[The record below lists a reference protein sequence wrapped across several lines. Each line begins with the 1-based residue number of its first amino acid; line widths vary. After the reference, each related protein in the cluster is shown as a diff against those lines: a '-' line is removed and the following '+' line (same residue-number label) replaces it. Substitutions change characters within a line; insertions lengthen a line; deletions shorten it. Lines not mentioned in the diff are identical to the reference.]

1 MHVLD
6 HFDADRIRALCA
18 SGHFF
23 WLDLTAPTDAQIGEL
38 AEILDLPPLAV
49 EDTIEFH
56 QRPKVD
62 DYGERLLIVFYGA
75 EPTTG
80 GAQLMEV
87 HVHLAPGRVVTVHR
101 ERCGLLESVRE
112 AHAHSDQEVVYR
124 IFDTLSESVL
134 AYVRGVETEVS
145 GLEQRA
151 FESPSAAD
159 RRRITELRARLFRLM
174 QVIEPQRDMLAGGG
188 AAIER
193 VLAMERGDRARAVEG
208 APPGPPP
215 ARRRARRP
223 RPRGQPRRLRPRA
236 ARRGPER
243 LPADDVQPTQR
254 DRHAPE
260 RAGDDLRPAHDHH
273 RLLRPEL
280 RLAGRSHRLAHRV
293 PGLGRRG
300 NRGHDRR
307 HHRVAVAGRLPEQ
320 ERPVVFRLR
329 ADPRWR

>member
-159 RRRITELRARLFRLM
+159 RRRITELRGRLFRLM
-174 QVIEPQRDMLAGGG
+174 QVIEPQRDMLVGGD

-193 VLAMERGDRARAVEG
+193 VLGMETGQVHHPFGDVRDDLVLAVNLSAYCRELLAEALNVYLQTTSNRLNEIATRLSVLATIFVPLTIITG
-208 APPGPPP
+208 FF
-215 ARRRARRP
+215 
-223 RPRGQPRRLRPRA
+223 GQNFGWL
-236 ARRGPER
+236 
-243 LPADDVQPTQR
+243 V
-254 DRHAPE
+254 RHIDSLTAFLIWGVGGTVGTIAVITAWLW
-260 RAGDDLRPAHDHH
+260 RAGYLNSN
-273 RLLRPEL
+273 
-280 RLAGRSHRLAHRV
+280 G
-293 PGLGRRG
+293 
-300 NRGHDRR
+300 
-307 HHRVAVAGRLPEQ
+307 Q
-320 ERPVVFRLR
+320 
-329 ADPRWR
+329 

>member
-23 WLDLTAPTDAQIGEL
+23 WLDLTEPTEAQIGEL

-49 EDTIEFH
+49 EDTVEFH

-75 EPTTG
+75 EPATA
-80 GAQLMEV
+80 GAQLIEV
-87 HVHLAPGRVVTVHR
+87 HVHLAPGRVITIHR

-151 FESPSAAD
+151 FASPSAAD
-159 RRRITELRARLFRLM
+159 RRRITELRSRLFRLM
-174 QVIEPQRDMLAGGG
+174 QVIEPQRDMLAGGD
-188 AAIER
+188 AVIER
-193 VLAMERGDRARAVEG
+193 VLGMQAGQAHHPFADVRDDLVLAVNLMAYCRELLAEALNVYLQATSNRLNEIATRLTVLASIFVPLTLVTGFFGQNFGWMVRHIDTFGDFLVFGVGGVVVPG
-208 APPGPPP
+208 A
-215 ARRRARRP
+215 AIW
-223 RPRGQPRRLRPRA
+223 LW
-236 ARRGPER
+236 
-243 LPADDVQPTQR
+243 L
-254 DRHAPE
+254 H
-260 RAGDDLRPAHDHH
+260 RAGYLNSN
-273 RLLRPEL
+273 
-280 RLAGRSHRLAHRV
+280 G
-293 PGLGRRG
+293 
-300 NRGHDRR
+300 
-307 HHRVAVAGRLPEQ
+307 Q
-320 ERPVVFRLR
+320 
-329 ADPRWR
+329 

>member
-23 WLDLTAPTDAQIGEL
+23 WLDLTAPTEAQIGEL
-38 AEILDLPPLAV
+38 AGIIDLPPPAG
-49 EDTIEFH
+49 EDTVEFH

-87 HVHLAPGRVVTVHR
+87 HVHLAPGRGVTVPPERGGVLRAHR
-101 ERCGLLESVRE
+101 GRCGLRESVRE
-112 AHAHSDQEVVYR
+112 APAHSDQEVVYR

-159 RRRITELRARLFRLM
+159 RRRITELRGRLFRLM
-174 QVIEPQRDMLAGGG
+174 QVIEPQRDMLVGGD

-193 VLAMERGDRARAVEG
+193 VLDMET
-208 APPGPPP
+208 
-215 ARRRARRP
+215 
-223 RPRGQPRRLRPRA
+223 GQ
-236 ARRGPER
+236 
-243 LPADDVQPTQR
+243 V
-254 DRHAPE
+254 
-260 RAGDDLRPAHDHH
+260 HH
-273 RLLRPEL
+273 
-280 RLAGRSHRLAHRV
+280 
-293 PGLGRRG
+293 
-300 NRGHDRR
+300 
-307 HHRVAVAGRLPEQ
+307 
-320 ERPVVFRLR
+320 
-329 ADPRWR
+329 

>member
-23 WLDLTAPTDAQIGEL
+23 WLDLTAPTEAQIGEL

-49 EDTIEFH
+49 EDTVEFH

-75 EPTTG
+75 EPATA
-80 GAQLMEV
+80 GAQLIEV
-87 HVHLAPGRVVTVHR
+87 HVHLAPGRVITIHR

-134 AYVRGVETEVS
+134 AFVRTVETEVS

-159 RRRITELRARLFRLM
+159 RRRITELPPRRGPLPGPRARLFRLM
-174 QVIEPQRDMLAGGG
+174 QVIEPQRDMLAGGD

-193 VLAMERGDRARAVEG
+193 VLDMETGQVHHPFADVRDDLVLAVNLSAYCREMLAEALNVYLQTTSNRLNQIATRLSVLATIFVPLTIITG
-208 APPGPPP
+208 FF
-215 ARRRARRP
+215 
-223 RPRGQPRRLRPRA
+223 GQNFGWLVRHIDSLA
-236 ARRGPER
+236 AFLIWGVGGTVGTIAVITAW
-243 LPADDVQPTQR
+243 LW
-254 DRHAPE
+254 
-260 RAGDDLRPAHDHH
+260 RAGYLNSN
-273 RLLRPEL
+273 
-280 RLAGRSHRLAHRV
+280 G
-293 PGLGRRG
+293 
-300 NRGHDRR
+300 
-307 HHRVAVAGRLPEQ
+307 Q
-320 ERPVVFRLR
+320 
-329 ADPRWR
+329 